1 MNRFVLKNHIV
12 GEASFIEN
20 DEKEKKNNIEIN
32 VNGGILIPKD
42 ECKKAVVKLVIQLG
56 KEDER
61 IYLLL
66 KTISVFEVTGT
77 DENVITEEEVNQK
90 CLPIALAQLRKTVKK
105 VLEAYGR
112 PGIDLPPFEGEYNEN

>member
-1 MNRFVLKNHIV
+1 MSKFILKNHIV

-20 DEKEKKNNIEIN
+20 DEREKKNSIE
-32 VNGGILIPKD
+32 VSVGGGVLIPKD
-42 ECKKAVVKLVIQLG
+42 ECKKAVVKLIFHLG

-61 IYLLL
+61 VYLLL
-66 KTISVFEVTGT
+66 KTISVFEVIG
-77 DENVITEEEVNQK
+77 EEEIPITEEEVNKK

-112 PGIDLPPFEGEYNEN
+112 PGIDLPPFEEENIED

>member
-12 GEASFIEN
+12 GEAYFIEK
-20 DEKEKKNNIEIN
+20 DEKEKKNSIEIN

-42 ECKKAVVKLVIQLG
+42 EYNKAVVKLTIQLG
-56 KEDER
+56 KEEER

-66 KTISVFEVTGT
+66 KTISVFEVTGV
-77 DENVITEEEVNQK
+77 DEGAITEEEVNQK
-90 CLPIALAQLRKTVKK
+90 CLPTALAQLRKTVKN

-112 PGIDLPPFEGEYNEN
+112 PGIDLPPFEGEYNED